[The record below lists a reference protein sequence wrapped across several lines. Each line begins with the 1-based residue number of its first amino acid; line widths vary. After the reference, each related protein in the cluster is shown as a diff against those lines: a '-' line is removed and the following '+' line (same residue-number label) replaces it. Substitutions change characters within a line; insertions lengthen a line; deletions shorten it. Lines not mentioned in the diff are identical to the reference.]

1 MAFARRQWN
10 LLLQRIRYAHLSDS
24 VFRHLQRMRKCKE
37 KHKDVYTCDTR
48 KHRSIKFWRDRT
60 TTFWCEIWL
69 CNMAYLCLRRLVG
82 TYDATTQAQAHE
94 SENRS
99 ILLCLYL
106 RLRRRC
112 KLRRRKHKHWHKHT
126 VQGAYACVAR
136 VKQPWKDG
144 ASKNKYVAKAD
155 LRKGYWNKK
164 KNLGV
169 TTHFTGI
176 KSFS

>member
-94 SENRS
+94 SGNRS

-106 RLRRRC
+106 RLRRCVVGANWDDASISTGTSTRSKALMLASC
-112 KLRRRKHKHWHKHT
+112 WFTRRFIL
-126 VQGAYACVAR
+126 VML
-136 VKQPWKDG
+136 
-144 ASKNKYVAKAD
+144 ASHV
-155 LRKGYWNKK
+155 
-164 KNLGV
+164 
-169 TTHFTGI
+169 
-176 KSFS
+176 